1 MKTILLSLIFI
12 LCIPFQIAAAG
23 QTDPAFSRSML
34 DNLYKNRNNFALLY
48 FVQPGCVY
56 CQRQQPVMAQF
67 QQATNWYIKTIDII
81 ENPEVRSKF
90 NVSGTPVIVMITRN
104 GSASNWQTVS
114 IGYSPINTLSEDVN
128 KLVRIFNGHE
138 PDAPYYV
145 RSQNNSST
153 PIR

>member
-1 MKTILLSLIFI
+1 MKAFLLSLILI
-12 LCIPFQIAAAG
+12 LCIPYQIAVAG
-23 QTDPAFSRSML
+23 QEQQEFSRSML

-56 CQRQQPVMAQF
+56 CQRQQPVMEQF
-67 QQATNWYIKTIDII
+67 QKATNWYIKTIDII
-81 ENPEVRSKF
+81 ENPEVRAKF
-90 NVSGTPVIVMITRN
+90 NVSGTPVIVMITKN

-128 KLVRIFNGHE
+128 KLVRIFNGYE
-138 PDAPYYV
+138 PEAPYYV